1 MHRSLPKLT
10 RALAAVAGVVA
21 VASCSSDNNGPGN
34 SVKDYFSAVQAVVNT
49 GATAPAPAS
58 VFSPSIGAK
67 SKSSL
72 RPSFNFSAATTIN
85 ATYHSGAAPTGTG
98 GPTAS
103 GEAGSTPLLGQ
114 PFRFSLVG
122 SGTFTKV
129 YVWVDGV
136 DGYWQLDLPVAVQTV
151 QLVLQ
156 MTSNAPAT
164 FDLETALG
172 TSGAN
177 GPAFST
183 AIQTVDLSNADVVA
197 TVKWTGASDVD
208 LHVIDGKGQEVY
220 YANPTTPEGGSLDL
234 DSNAGCAI
242 DNVNQETISWP
253 QGKAPTGPYTVKVAY
268 YDDCGVASSSY
279 NGTVSVKG
287 TQVKSFNGTFTGVAG
302 ANNPD
307 ATVYQFTF

>member
-21 VASCSSDNNGPGN
+21 VASCGSDNGPN
-34 SVKDYFSAVQAVVNT
+34 SGTVKDYFSAVQAVVNA

-58 VFSPSIGAK
+58 AFSPSVGAK
-67 SKSSL
+67 IKL
-72 RPSFNFSAATTIN
+72 RPSFSSAATTIN
-85 ATYHSGAAPTGTG
+85 ATYHSGTAPTGTG

-129 YVWVDGV
+129 YIWVDGV
-136 DGYWQLDLPVAVQTV
+136 DGYWELDLPTAVQTV
-151 QLVLQ
+151 ELVLQ
-156 MTSNAPAT
+156 MTANAPAS
-164 FDLETALG
+164 FSMQSALG

-197 TVKWTGASDVD
+197 TSSGPARATWTC
-208 LHVIDGKGQEVY
+208 
-220 YANPTTPEGGSLDL
+220 T
-234 DSNAGCAI
+234 
-242 DNVNQETISWP
+242 
-253 QGKAPTGPYTVKVAY
+253 
-268 YDDCGVASSSY
+268 
-279 NGTVSVKG
+279 
-287 TQVKSFNGTFTGVAG
+287 
-302 ANNPD
+302 
-307 ATVYQFTF
+307 

>member
-21 VASCSSDNNGPGN
+21 VASCSSDNNGPGGT
-34 SVKDYFSAVQAVVNT
+34 VKDYFSAVQAVINT
-49 GATAPAPAS
+49 GASAPAPSSAFTPS
-58 VFSPSIGAK
+58 VGPK

-72 RPSFNFSAATTIN
+72 RPSFNFSSATTIN
-85 ATYHSGAAPTGTG
+85 ATYHSGSAPTGTG

-114 PFRFSLVG
+114 PFRYSLVG
-122 SGTFTKV
+122 SATFTKA
-129 YVWVDGV
+129 YIWVDGV
-136 DGYWQLDLPVAVQTV
+136 DGYWELDLPVAVQTV
-151 QLVLQ
+151 ELVLQ
-156 MTSNAPAT
+156 MTADAPAS
-164 FDLETALG
+164 FSLQTALG

-177 GPAFST
+177 GPAFTT
-183 AIQTVDLSNADVVA
+183 AIQTVDLSTADIVA

-220 YANPTTPEGGSLDL
+220 YANPTTSEGGSLDL

-253 QGKAPTGPYTVKVAY
+253 QGKAPTGNYTVQVQY
-268 YDDCGVASSSY
+268 YDDCGVASSAY
-279 NGTVSVKG
+279 NGTVKVKG
-287 TQVKSFNGTFTGVAG
+287 QADKSFNGTFTGAAG
-302 ANNPD
+302 ANNPP
-307 ATVYQFTF
+307 ATVATFTF

>member
-21 VASCSSDNNGPGN
+21 LASCGSDNGPN
-34 SVKDYFSAVQAVVNT
+34 SGTVKDYFSAVQAVVNA
-49 GATAPAPAS
+49 GPTAPAPAS
-58 VFSPSIGAK
+58 AFSPSVGAK
-67 SKSSL
+67 SKGL
-72 RPSFNFSAATTIN
+72 RPSFNSAATTIN
-85 ATYHSGAAPTGTG
+85 GTYHSGTAPTGSG

-122 SGTFTKV
+122 SAAFTKV
-129 YVWVDGV
+129 YIWVDGV
-136 DGYWQLDLPVAVQTV
+136 DGYWELDLPVSVQTV
-151 QLVLQ
+151 ELVLQ
-156 MTSNAPAT
+156 MTANAPAS
-164 FDLETALG
+164 FNMRSALG

-220 YANPTTPEGGSLDL
+220 YANPTTAEGGHLDL

-242 DNVNQETISWP
+242 DNVNQETISWA
-253 QGKAPTGPYTVKVAY
+253 QGKAPTGPYTVKVDY
-268 YDDCGVASSSY
+268 YDDCGVASSPY
-279 NGTVSVKG
+279 TGTVSVKG
-287 TQVKSFNGTFTGVAG
+287 NVVKNFSGTFTGAAG
-302 ANNPD
+302 VNNPE

>member
-21 VASCSSDNNGPGN
+21 LASCGSDNGPN
-34 SVKDYFSAVQAVVNT
+34 SGTVKDYFSAVQAVVNA
-49 GATAPAPAS
+49 GPTAPAPAS
-58 VFSPSIGAK
+58 AFSPSVGAK
-67 SKSSL
+67 SKGSL
-72 RPSFNFSAATTIN
+72 RPSFNLSSATTIN
-85 ATYHSGAAPTGTG
+85 GTYHSGAAPTGTG

-122 SGTFTKV
+122 SATFTKV
-129 YVWVDGV
+129 YIWVDGV

-151 QLVLQ
+151 GLVLQ
-156 MTSNAPAT
+156 MTANAPASFT
-164 FDLETALG
+164 MESSLG

-177 GPAFST
+177 GPAFSS
-183 AIQTVDLSNADVVA
+183 AIQTVDLANADIVA

-253 QGKAPTGPYTVKVAY
+253 QNKAPTGPYTVRVEY
-268 YDDCGVASSSY
+268 YDDCGVASSPY
-279 NGTVSVKG
+279 NGTVKVKG
-287 TQVKSFNGTFTGVAG
+287 QSDKTFSGTFTGVAG
-302 ANNPD
+302 ANNPPKD
-307 ATVYQFTF
+307 VATFTF

>member
-21 VASCSSDNNGPGN
+21 VASCSSDNNGPGGT
-34 SVKDYFSAVQAVVNT
+34 VKDYFSAVQAVVNT
-49 GATAPAPAS
+49 GATAPAPSAA
-58 VFSPSIGAK
+58 FSPSVGAK
-67 SKSSL
+67 SKTI
-72 RPSFNFSAATTIN
+72 RPSFNFSSATTIN
-85 ATYHSGAAPTGTG
+85 ATYHSGSAPTGTG

-114 PFRFSLVG
+114 PFRFSLFG
-122 SGTFTKV
+122 STTFTKV
-129 YVWVDGV
+129 YIWVDGV
-136 DGYWQLDLPVAVQTV
+136 DGYWQLDLPVAVQTAE
-151 QLVLQ
+151 LVLQ
-156 MTSNAPAT
+156 MTSDAPAS

-177 GPAFST
+177 GPALST

-197 TVKWTGASDVD
+197 IVKWTGASDVD

-220 YANPTTPEGGSLDL
+220 YANPTTSEGGSLDL

-268 YDDCGVASSSY
+268 YADCGVASSSY
-279 NGTVSVKG
+279 NGTVSVRG
-287 TQVKSFNGTFTGVAG
+287 TQVKSFSGTFTGVAG

>member
-21 VASCSSDNNGPGN
+21 LASCGSDNGPNPGT
-34 SVKDYFSAVQAVVNT
+34 VKDYFSAVQAVVNT
-49 GATAPAPAS
+49 GASAPAPSSAFHPS
-58 VFSPSIGAK
+58 VGAK
-67 SKSSL
+67 TKSSL
-72 RPSFNFSAATTIN
+72 RPSFSSAATTVN
-85 ATYHSGAAPTGTG
+85 ATYHSGTAPTGTG

-114 PFRFSLVG
+114 PFRFSLFG
-122 SGTFTKV
+122 SGTFTKA

-136 DGYWQLDLPVAVQTV
+136 DGYWELDLPVAVQTV
-151 QLVLQ
+151 ELVLQ
-156 MTSNAPAT
+156 MTANAPAS
-164 FDLETALG
+164 FSLLTALG

-183 AIQTVDLSNADVVA
+183 AIQTVDLSNADIVA

-220 YANPTTPEGGSLDL
+220 YANPTTAEGGHLDL

-253 QGKAPTGPYTVKVAY
+253 QGKAPTGPYTVSVQY
-268 YDDCGVASSSY
+268 YDDCGVASSPY
-279 NGTVSVKG
+279 TGTVKVKG
-287 TQVKSFNGTFTGVAG
+287 QNDRSFSGTFTGVAG
-302 ANNPD
+302 ANNPPNTV
-307 ATVYQFTF
+307 ATFTF